1 MSEQLGSGTGAPK
14 VRRLTDAVRRVRTA
28 ETERLDA
35 VADLHDA
42 ERARLGM
49 LADELAGVFGEVP
62 TDDVFFICR
71 VDTGTPPRLWVD
83 PTTHVVI
90 GRDRRT
96 YRLLK
101 DTRLGRT
108 VLHETADLQAMA
120 DQVTDY
126 MAERTVERERALE
139 SDFLLRKM
147 AAASTG
153 PAPRGQAPAD
163 GRDTEPARRG
173 SSFVWGLIAF
183 LFGLSAGVFG
193 LFAYAWLMT

>member
-49 LADELAGVFGEVP
+49 LADELSGVFGEVP
-62 TDDVFFICR
+62 SDDVFFICR

-108 VLHETADLQAMA
+108 VLYETADLQAMA

-147 AAASTG
+147 ASATLVGAPRG
-153 PAPRGQAPAD
+153 PAPLQ
-163 GRDTEPARRG
+163 GREAEARPRG
-173 SSFVWGLIAF
+173 SVFVWGLIAF
-183 LFGLSAGVFG
+183 LFGLSAGVLG
-193 LFAYAWLMT
+193 LFAYAWLMA